1 MICQN
6 LSGNS
11 CIFYVTDVE
20 QKMGDDKDAA
30 EKVFDE
36 KDDVR
41 KELFSQRMRA
51 ATRNIHNKSD
61 ALVNAKLGVTMSDD
75 NVWAEGLE
83 VMKSTPFLIRFLS
96 RIVGVL

>member
-1 MICQN
+1 MISQN

-11 CIFYVTDVE
+11 CIFYVTDVD
-20 QKMGDDKDAA
+20 QKMGDDKDVD

-41 KELFSQRMRA
+41 KELFSQKMRA

-75 NVWAEGLE
+75 NVWAEGLNSIE
-83 VMKSTPFLIRFLS
+83 N
-96 RIVGVL
+96 